1 MINLAELQKRKI
13 EDKEYLV
20 YCCKDKDEVDKTELE
35 MLRQNQIPG
44 VCAFSEQ
51 KIEDSTCYCYDV
63 TGMSSYKKYVESGTD
78 EKDLKGLYNSVKD
91 VLAEAD
97 EYMLYAKHYVG
108 MDSAVMVDEAKPMF
122 VVLPLSNY
130 DEEQVT
136 QEEFLKPLQEKIGE
150 FPSDIILL
158 QNSSGTH
165 VHITKPV
172 FKLGRDGHQV
182 DYMIK
187 NPVVGRLHATLYIE
201 DGALYIVDEESKNG
215 TYIDE
220 QRLESGEKTELK
232 KGDVFR
238 LGTEEF
244 TYA

>member
-51 KIEDSTCYCYDV
+51 EIEDVCCYCYDV
-63 TGMSSYKKYVESGTD
+63 TGMSSYKKYVEETTD
-78 EKDLKGLYNSVKD
+78 EKDLKELRDSVKE
-91 VLAEAD
+91 VLAGAA
-97 EYMLYAKHYVG
+97 EYMLYAQHYVG
-108 MDSAVMVDEAKPMF
+108 MDSAVMVQDAKPMF
-122 VVLPLSNY
+122 VVLPLNNY

-136 QEEFLKPLQEKIGE
+136 QEEFLKPLQEKIGDLTG
-150 FPSDIILL
+150 DIMLL
-158 QNSSGTH
+158 QNSSETH
-165 VHITKPV
+165 IQITKPV

-182 DYMIK
+182 DYMVK

-201 DGALYIVDEESKNG
+201 EDKLYIVDEESKNG
-215 TYIDE
+215 TYIGE

-244 TYA
+244 TYE